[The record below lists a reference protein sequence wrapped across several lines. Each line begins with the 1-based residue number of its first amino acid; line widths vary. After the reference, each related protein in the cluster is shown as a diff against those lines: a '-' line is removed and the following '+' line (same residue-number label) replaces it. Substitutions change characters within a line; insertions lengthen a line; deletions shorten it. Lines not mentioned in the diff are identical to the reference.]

1 MKKNTATFSVVIL
14 AAGESKRFGSAKQLA
29 DFCGEPL
36 LLAIIRK
43 VEACGVRPHIA
54 LGANIKL
61 IRLHKTFLPF
71 KEMVIDVQNWQLGL
85 AESIKE
91 SVAFFGGKQ
100 INGIIFLLGDQPL
113 IDSEY
118 LKHFFSR
125 VEKYPSSLLCTAYAT
140 EKHNFGVPA
149 YFPKEYFEYLLLLTG
164 DQGAKRILQA
174 HNPYILNYAGSL
186 LDIDEPDDLAH
197 AKLMTCKAKSL
208 IRRT

>member
-1 MKKNTATFSVVIL
+1 MKKNIATFSVVIL

-43 VEACGVRPHIA
+43 VVDCGVRPHLA

-61 IRLHKTFLPF
+61 IRQHKKFLAF
-71 KEMVIDVQNWQLGL
+71 KEMVIAIQNWNLGL

-91 SVAFFGGKQ
+91 SVTFFEGKQ
-100 INGIIFLLGDQPL
+100 TNGIVFLLGDQPL

-125 VEKYPSSLLCTAYAT
+125 VEKYPSSLLCTAYET
-140 EKHNFGVPA
+140 EKHSFGVPA
-149 YFPKEYFEYLLLLTG
+149 YFPREYFEQLHLLNG
-164 DQGAKRILQA
+164 DQGAKKILQGSD
-174 HNPYILNYAGSL
+174 PYILKYAGSL
-186 LDIDEPDDLAH
+186 LDIDEPEDLAH
-197 AKLMTCKAKSL
+197 AKLMK
-208 IRRT
+208 